1 MNNLIDEIVSIMM
14 SPGVAGNGAVKII
27 NLVLE
32 DVELAKK
39 VAEDYVPYVEPA
51 WSGSTG
57 WQV

>member
-1 MNNLIDEIVSIMM
+1 M

>member
-14 SPGVAGNGAVKII
+14 SPSVAGNGAVKII